1 MYSTAQATEELIA
14 RRKAAWALSQLCNH
28 IGLGTLAERFDPEYP
43 DEWLVYNAAQVHAMK
58 NRKIVA
64 EVMLDGDMVK
74 VIIPDIFRIVR
85 QNHLSDFIPEE
96 FGIQHRTTENF
107 IGDEDPDLV
116 ADFALPDDKAQFD
129 GPPRPMPRHPR
140 ARTPN
145 VIGSL

>member
-43 DEWLVYNAAQVHAMK
+43 DEWLVYNAAQVHALK

-64 EVMLDGDMVK
+64 EIMLDGDMVK

-85 QNHLSDFIPEE
+85 QKHLSDFIPEE

-116 ADFALPDDKAQFD
+116 ADFALPDDQILFH
-129 GPPRPMPRHPR
+129 GPPQPFPRQATAR
-140 ARTPN
+140 APK